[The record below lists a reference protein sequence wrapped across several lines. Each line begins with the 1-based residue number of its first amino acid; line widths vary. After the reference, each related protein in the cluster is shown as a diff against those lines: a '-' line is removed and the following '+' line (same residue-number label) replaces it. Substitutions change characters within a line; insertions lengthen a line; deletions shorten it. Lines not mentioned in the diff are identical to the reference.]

1 MKNSDQFAS
10 ALAGY
15 HENPDH
21 SGIFDSP
28 FWSMIIDE
36 ICESVRNTG
45 TIDSLLKTD
54 SFFIDFGICKE
65 LHPDP
70 QSVLKFIEDT
80 PIKNSPLPLLSFSRW
95 LSDQI
100 SKIKQCDKRD
110 LVVKELRINQIHA
123 SKLNREVNSSQNQR
137 NEKILLL
144 KHESTSPNVQ
154 SDCQSLLN
162 DLQLFDEMLLESF
175 RVKKAISKG
184 TFFSVEQKREN
195 AQRENR
201 ISKISEHFRTFL
213 DSFQFNETI
222 TEIKQVSNSIAE
234 ILQKIAEVEQIL
246 EKNQKDL
253 EAITKQQAE
262 LSPIELEN
270 GIRTEIEHIRDLTR
284 LAAKRLHIENSPIL
298 IPEKEFF
305 SYKKIIECL
314 DRILEFDP
322 KIFKN
327 DRVALFGKPQVILI
341 PGSGNA
347 LYDWKGNIILV
358 PITYTGNNPITSI
371 SAAMIEY
378 RLDTDEDKVI
388 LNSFSQLPE
397 TKTIRS
403 SLQLKSQLTKDY
415 AIWMTSEYSGYR
427 VLPKNV
433 KEWFEHEIGPNKNE
447 IFIPP
452 AYQPY
457 YFSAAEFNKTVKS
470 FDEKINL
477 KGTENADS
485 DDLWICSILYYIQG
499 KYQQA
504 YDLLA
509 ILTTRDIANPMI
521 YYNLGQVASKLYF
534 RSNAIKGFSEFIN
547 RLPQCWWTRVA
558 GEHLRNIQSS
568 GSGI

>member
-1 MKNSDQFAS
+1 MKYSDQFTNTLTS
-10 ALAGY
+10 Y
-15 HENPDH
+15 HENPEH
-21 SGIFDSP
+21 SGVFDSP
-28 FWSMIIDE
+28 FWSMIIEE
-36 ICESVRNTG
+36 ICESVRSTG
-45 TIDSLLKTD
+45 TIESLLKTD
-54 SFFIDFGICKE
+54 SCFFDFGICKE

-70 QSVLKFIEDT
+70 QSVLKFIEDA
-80 PIKNSPLPLLSFSRW
+80 PIKNSPLPLLSFSKW

-110 LVVKELRINQIHA
+110 LVIKELRINQIQA
-123 SKLNREVNSSQNQR
+123 SKLNREMNSLLNQR

-144 KHESTSPNVQ
+144 KNESASPNVQ
-154 SDCQSLLN
+154 SDFQRLIN

-195 AQRENR
+195 AQRENCM
-201 ISKISEHFRTFL
+201 SKISEHFRTFL
-213 DSFQFNETI
+213 DSFQFTDTI
-222 TEIKQVSNSIAE
+222 SEIKQVSNLISE
-234 ILQKIAEVEQIL
+234 TLQKIVEIEQIL
-246 EKNQKDL
+246 EKNQADL
-253 EAITKQQAE
+253 EIITKQQAE

-284 LAAKRLHIENSPIL
+284 LAAKRLHIENSPLL
-298 IPEKEFF
+298 IPEKKFF
-305 SYKKIIECL
+305 TYAKIIKCL
-314 DRILEFDP
+314 DRVLEFDP

-327 DRVALFGKPQVILI
+327 DRVAIFGKPQVILI

-347 LYDWKGNIILV
+347 LYDWKNNIILV
-358 PITYTGNNPITSI
+358 PLTYIGDNPIVSI
-371 SAAMIEY
+371 SAGMIEY

-388 LNSFSQLPE
+388 LNSYSQLPE

-415 AIWMTSEYSGYR
+415 TIWMTSEYLGYR
-427 VLPKNV
+427 VLPKSV

-457 YFSAAEFNKTVKS
+457 YFSAAEFNKLIKS
-470 FDEKINL
+470 LDEKINS
-477 KGTENADS
+477 KGAENADS
-485 DDLWICSILYYIQG
+485 HDLWIGSILYYIQG

-504 YDLLA
+504 YDLLL
-509 ILTTRDIANPMI
+509 ILLKRDLDNPMF

-534 RSNAIKGFSEFIN
+534 RVIAIKGYSEFIN

-558 GEHLRNIQSS
+558 GDHLRNIQSS
-568 GSGI
+568 GS